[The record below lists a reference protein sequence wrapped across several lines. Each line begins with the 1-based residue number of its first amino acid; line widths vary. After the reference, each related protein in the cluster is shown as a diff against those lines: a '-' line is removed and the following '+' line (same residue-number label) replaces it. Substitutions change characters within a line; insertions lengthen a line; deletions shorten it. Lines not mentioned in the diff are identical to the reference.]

1 LLQGAK
7 GKRVLGIYRRAGHRS
22 RKRTHSVDE
31 GSPAAQ
37 VGIQPQDVVLS
48 INGRPSDSLTMKA
61 TREIL
66 KANAGAQI
74 ALQIKRG
81 ENALNLKLALKRVL

>member
-1 LLQGAK
+1 
-7 GKRVLGIYRRAGHRS
+7 
-22 RKRTHSVDE
+22 
-31 GSPAAQ
+31 
-37 VGIQPQDVVLS
+37 
-48 INGRPSDSLTMKA
+48 MKA